1 VRFGN
6 VLGSS
11 GSVTGVFKRQ
21 IELGE
26 PVTVTSREMT
36 RFIMLLPQA
45 VNLVFKAAELA
56 KGGETF
62 ILKMPCLKIVDLAEV
77 MIDNLVPTSGMFPNV
92 CETKI
97 VGARHGEK
105 LYEELMTSYEANS
118 CIEAPD
124 MFILL
129 PPGNDLVDC
138 EKNKVVSPCGYSS
151 KNMSPLNKAEIED
164 LLKKAGII

>member
-1 VRFGN
+1 
-6 VLGSS
+6 
-11 GSVTGVFKRQ
+11 
-21 IELGE
+21 
-26 PVTVTSREMT
+26 
-36 RFIMLLPQA
+36 
-45 VNLVFKAAELA
+45 
-56 KGGETF
+56 
-62 ILKMPCLKIVDLAEV
+62 
-77 MIDNLVPTSGMFPNV
+77 MFPNV